1 MRKTLI
7 ETGHPQLSVRRQAGL
22 LKVNRNRL
30 SPVARKF
37 SAEELALC
45 RAIDE
50 LHMQRP
56 YYGSR
61 RIWKELQSRD
71 FVIGRGKVR
80 RLMRRMGLT
89 AVYPK
94 PRTSLRGPG
103 NKVYPYLLRNL
114 EIPRP
119 NQVWCTDI

>member
-1 MRKTLI
+1 MRKSLI
-7 ETGHPQLSVRRQAGL
+7 EPGHPQLSVRRQADL

-30 SPVARKF
+30 SSVAREL
-37 SAEELALC
+37 STEELELC

-61 RIWKELQSRD
+61 RIWKDLRSRGLM
-71 FVIGRGKVR
+71 VGRGMVR
-80 RLMRRMGLT
+80 RLMRCMGLT
-89 AVYPK
+89 AIYPK
-94 PRTSLRGPG
+94 PRTSLKGAE

-114 EIPRP
+114 EI
-119 NQVWCTDI
+119 T